1 MKLNKIVALFV
12 GLTAYSLSSFAQ
24 MDSLFVRQFEPLKT
38 QLVTWDKTRG
48 TWLAESMQAMV
59 SNQPIPDR
67 YFPEDFTPKEMFA
80 VLPQATQNNIK
91 SSIESNKR
99 STTGATQR
107 NWNRLSQFTT
117 VAGCPPVIGR
127 SYGDPHLRSFD
138 GANYSLQTVGEYTL
152 VKSASGH
159 MNVQVRQKAEGT
171 DVSLNNAVAMSVA
184 GDRIAFYTEDKPDG
198 NSSTPLRVDGEAVYL
213 ENRPYFLEHGG
224 VIRQEGRDYLVTW
237 PTGETVRI
245 DMRGGNQGFMNIA
258 VSIFPCSD
266 NFDGLLG
273 NANNNRIDDFNNTT
287 SNLNFNNYGDGMSD
301 AMHREYLSFIAR
313 DFSNRYRITQQESLF
328 DYGFG
333 NNTFTFTDLNF
344 PRVHRTNADL
354 SANQRDRSRRE
365 CERMGFTGME
375 LDACIFDN
383 GFLRIPPTPAPVFPP
398 RTPNNP
404 VLPPVVNPTPNV
416 NPGGRKPQRPMLQE
430 PKEPGTRQP
439 IAQPIGTRPTE
450 PTMERKPVDIQNEP
464 APEPAPE
471 PARPVRKPV
480 APRVEPRE
488 PQPVRTPQPS
498 EPRPSKPAPAPTPR
512 PSVPA
517 PAPAPRP
524 VPTPAPAPTKT
535 APAPAPSKPAPAPA
549 PAPKVTPRKG
559 G

>member
-1 MKLNKIVALFV
+1 MKLHKYL
-12 GLTAYSLSSFAQ
+12 LTTIGAIACSVVTYAQ
-24 MDSLFVRQFEPLKT
+24 MDSLFVQQFEPLKT
-38 QLVTWDKTRG
+38 QLVGWDKTRG

-59 SNQPIPDR
+59 SNQAIPDR

-91 SSIESNKR
+91 SRIETNKR
-99 STTGATQR
+99 TTSGATQR

-117 VAGCPPVIGR
+117 VAGCAPVIGR
-127 SYGDPHLRSFD
+127 SYGDPHFKSFD
-138 GANYSLQTVGEYTL
+138 GANYSFQTVGEYTL

-159 MNVQVRQKAEGT
+159 MNVQVRQKAEGS
-171 DVSLNNAVAMSVA
+171 DISLNNAVAMSVA

-198 NSSTPLRVDGEAVYL
+198 NSTTPLRVDGEAVYL

-224 VIRQEGRDYLVTW
+224 VIRQEGKDYLVTW

-273 NANNNRIDDFNNTT
+273 NANSNRIDDFNTSA
-287 SNLNFNNYGDGMSD
+287 SNLNFGNYGDGMSD
-301 AMHREYLSFIAR
+301 AMHREYLHFIAR

-333 NNTFTFTDLNF
+333 QSTFTFTNSSF
-344 PRVHRTNADL
+344 PQVHRTTADL
-354 SANQRDRSRRE
+354 PANQRDRSRRE
-365 CERMGFTGME
+365 CERMGFTGMD
-375 LDACIFDN
+375 LDACVFDN

-416 NPGGRKPQRPMLQE
+416 NPSGRKPQRPMLQE

-450 PTMERKPVDIQNEP
+450 PTLERKPAEIQKEP
-464 APEPAPE
+464 APEPT
-471 PARPVRKPV
+471 RPVKKPV
-480 APRVEPRE
+480 APREEPRE

-498 EPRPSKPAPAPTPR
+498 EPRPSRPAPAPTPTPR

-517 PAPAPRP
+517 PTPAPRP
-524 VPTPAPAPTKT
+524 VPTPAPAPTRT
-535 APAPAPSKPAPAPA
+535 APTPAPSKPAPAPA
-549 PAPKVTPRKG
+549 PVPAPKVTPRKVG
-559 G
+559 

>member
-12 GLTAYSLSSFAQ
+12 SLTAYSLPSFAQ
-24 MDSLFVRQFEPLKT
+24 MDSLFVQQFEPLKS
-38 QLVTWDKTRG
+38 QLIGWDKTRG

-99 STTGATQR
+99 NTTGATQR

-138 GANYSLQTVGEYTL
+138 GENYSLQTVGEYTL

-159 MNVQVRQKAEGT
+159 VNVQVRQKAEGT
-171 DVSLNNAVAMSVA
+171 DISLNNAVAMSVA

-224 VIRQEGRDYLVTW
+224 VIRQEGKDYLVTW

-245 DMRGGNQGFMNIA
+245 DMRGGDRGFMNIA

-266 NFDGLLG
+266 NYDGLLG
-273 NANNNRIDDFNNTT
+273 NANNNRFDDFNSST
-287 SNLNFNNYGDGMSD
+287 LNFTNYGNGMTD
-301 AMHREYLSFIAR
+301 AMHREYLNFLAR
-313 DFSNRYRITQQESLF
+313 DYSERYRITQQESLF

-333 NNTFTFTDLNF
+333 RNTLSFTDRSF
-344 PRVHRTNADL
+344 PLIHRTTADL
-354 SANQRDRSRRE
+354 PPNQRDRSRRE

-375 LDACIFDN
+375 LDACIYDN
-383 GFLRIPPTPAPVFPP
+383 GFLRIPPTPAPVIPV
-398 RTPNNP
+398 RNPNTTVLKPITQP
-404 VLPPVVNPTPNV
+404 VPNV
-416 NPGGRKPQRPMLQE
+416 NPGGRKPQRPMVQE
-430 PKEPGTRQP
+430 PKVPGTTQP
-439 IAQPIGTRPTE
+439 IAQPIGTRPIDE
-450 PTMERKPVDIQNEP
+450 PIERKPDIPKEP
-464 APEPAPE
+464 SPE

-480 APRVEPRE
+480 TPREEPRE
-488 PQPVRTPQPS
+488 QQPIRTPQPS
-498 EPRPSKPAPAPTPR
+498 EPRPSKPAPVPTPR

-517 PAPAPRP
+517 PVPAPRP
-524 VPTPAPAPTKT
+524 VPTPAPAPTKPT
-535 APAPAPSKPAPAPA
+535 PTPA
-549 PAPKVTPRKG
+549 PAPKITPQRKVG
-559 G
+559 

>member
-1 MKLNKIVALFV
+1 MKISKIALMFI
-12 GLTAYSLSSFAQ
+12 GLTASSLSSLAQ
-24 MDSLFVRQFEPLKT
+24 MDSMFVQQFEPLKT

-91 SSIESNKR
+91 STIERNR
-99 STTGATQR
+99 SGTTGTAQR

-127 SYGDPHLRSFD
+127 SYGDPHLTSFD
-138 GANYSLQTVGEYTL
+138 GTNYSLQTVGEFTL
-152 VKSASGH
+152 AKSTSGH
-159 MNVQVRQKAEGT
+159 LHVQVRQKAEGA
-171 DVSLNNAVAMSVA
+171 DVSLNNAVAMMVA

-198 NSSTPLRVDGEAVYL
+198 NSSTPLRVDGEPVYL

-224 VIRQEGRDYLVTW
+224 VIRQEGRDFLVTW

-245 DMRGGNQGFMNIA
+245 DMRGGNRGFMNVA
-258 VSIFPCSD
+258 VSIFPCAD
-266 NFDGLLG
+266 NYDGLLG
-273 NANNNRIDDFNNTT
+273 NANNNRLDDFTT
-287 SNLNFNNYGDGMSD
+287 STNNMNFTNYGNGMSD
-301 AMHREYLSFIAR
+301 AMHREYLNFLAR
-313 DFSNRYRITQQESLF
+313 DFSNRWRITQQESLF

-333 NNTFTFTDLNF
+333 QNTITFTDINF

-354 SANQRDRSRRE
+354 TTNQRDRSRRE

-398 RTPNNP
+398 RTPNGT
-404 VLPPVVNPTPNV
+404 VLPPVATPTPNV
-416 NPGGRKPQRPMLQE
+416 NPGGRKPQRPMMQE
-430 PKEPGTRQP
+430 PREPGTRQP

-450 PTMERKPVDIQNEP
+450 PTLERKPAILQEEP
-464 APEPAPE
+464 TPEPT
-471 PARPVRKPV
+471 RPVRKPAV
-480 APRVEPRE
+480 PKVEPRE

-498 EPRPSKPAPAPTPR
+498 EPRPSKPAPVPTPR
-512 PSVPA
+512 PS
-517 PAPAPRP
+517 APAPRQ

-535 APAPAPSKPAPAPA
+535 APTPAPSKPAPAPA